1 MSGENL
7 RIQSTATEP
16 MSRKDRKAA
25 RKAEEARQE
34 QERQNVAAKLIA
46 ELSTK
51 KEYAGLETD
60 DLEKQLKAE
69 LKERYKDTDK
79 DMYKSSLKALD
90 AQIERT
96 EEAREAYAQQLVRKI
111 AGMAPYTDDKEVRAF
126 VRAGLAA
133 EYEEG
138 NISKEIYDYARKYGE
153 TKKGTHFF
161 KSIWRGIT
169 GGTKESSQ
177 VYRSVG
183 QNNNVDEIRNNGKP
197 LELNDELKAKLEKAG
212 ITKEMVYQIGDNLVG
227 SEAVVS
233 YSNKKVQAGEAQ
245 FIADA
250 FDEFA
255 LKNGV
260 ADVDFTDKEA
270 KEIMKAAG
278 YGIEKKIDAKKVIR
292 DAATIG
298 VPSAAVGIPL
308 ITTQEQSVNLG
319 EGLGKI
325 DQYQKAALGPVVT
338 AALGTALG
346 TLGSI
351 KEQAVRVEDKAIP
364 VHIDDSIKTFDDYA
378 AFIKKSDS
386 YPSKQAKAMAM
397 KIAAFYTTEDGTL
410 LKDQLI
416 DAYRHAGGSADVDD
430 TQNADYSD
438 ASVLNHREALAL
450 LTKLESGEIK
460 VDKPEPPKPEPKIN
474 PYVHLQS
481 EIEEKTVTVNDT
493 DCYQVKSGDDWD
505 KVVRNVYGITN
516 ESDVK
521 FIRTKIKTDYFN
533 KMKEE
538 GTLPAGVTKPT
549 DGFFPRVG
557 EDLCL
562 PNTIQGPSGKE
573 YSLDVNAEFDH
584 GKASKDYKG
593 ASYNSTTNPF
603 ITTRNE
609 RSEAYIVN
617 THDNERLNR
626 ETYAGT
632 DRNEAERVVK
642 SYEDKYGIKRTESE
656 YVNGTKVK

>member
-16 MSRKDRKAA
+16 MSRKERKAA
-25 RKAEEARQE
+25 AKAEEARKE

-46 ELSTK
+46 ELSTQ

-96 EEAREAYAQQLVRKI
+96 EEARQAYAQQLVRKI
-111 AGMAPYTDDKEVRAF
+111 ASMAPYTDDKEVRAF
-126 VRAGLAA
+126 VRAGLAS

-138 NISKEIYDYARKYGE
+138 NISKEVYDYARKYGE

-169 GGTKESSQ
+169 GGTKESSE

-270 KEIMKAAG
+270 KQIMKAAG

-292 DAATIG
+292 DAAIVG
-298 VPSAAVGIPL
+298 VPSAAAGIPL
-308 ITTQEQSVNLG
+308 IATQTQNVNLG
-319 EGLGKI
+319 AELGSI
-325 DQYQKAALGPVVT
+325 SQSQKVALGPVVT
-338 AALGTALG
+338 GLLGTALG

-364 VHIDDSIKTFDDYA
+364 VQIDDSIKTFDDYA
-378 AFIKKSDS
+378 AFIKKSDTF
-386 YPSKQAKAMAM
+386 PSKQAKAMAM
-397 KIAAFYTTEDGTL
+397 KIAAYYTTEDGTL
-410 LKDQLI
+410 LKDKLI
-416 DAYRHAGGSADVDD
+416 DAYRHAGGSADIDD
-430 TQNADYSD
+430 TQNDDYRD

-450 LTKLESGEIK
+450 LSKLESGKIK
-460 VDKPEPPKPEPKIN
+460 VDKPEPPKPQPVQEERNVLI
-474 PYVHLQS
+474 QS
-481 EIEEKTVTVNDT
+481 EDYIEKVDDT
-493 DCYQVKSGDDWD
+493 SCYKVKSGDNWD
-505 KVVRNVYGITN
+505 AVVRGKYQPKTN
-516 ESDVK
+516 EDRK
-521 FIRTKIKTDYFN
+521 ALIRILKDKTFED
-533 KMKEE
+533 MKAN
-538 GTLPAGVTKPT
+538 GTLPKGVTSSR
-549 DGFFPRVG
+549 DAFFPKVG
-557 EDLCL
+557 DELCIPSEITL
-562 PNTIQGPSGKE
+562 PNGNKYTFQVEGKVKAGKLHEDKNYGATYKATSNPFLTEKQNTAWSAYATEGPLVE
-573 YSLDVNAEFDH
+573 NTTEENARRE
-584 GKASKDYKG
+584 AADYKKEQEEAG
-593 ASYNSTTNPF
+593 RKVTV
-603 ITTRNE
+603 
-609 RSEAYIVN
+609 SEQHYP
-617 THDNERLNR
+617 
-626 ETYAGT
+626 
-632 DRNEAERVVK
+632 VK
-642 SYEDKYGIKRTESE
+642 
-656 YVNGTKVK
+656 

>member
-1 MSGENL
+1 MSGEISRLN
-7 RIQSTATEP
+7 ATEP
-16 MSRKDRKAA
+16 MSRKERKAA
-25 RKAEEARQE
+25 EKAEEARKE

-46 ELSTK
+46 QLSNQE
-51 KEYAGLETD
+51 EYANLETD
-60 DLEKQLKAE
+60 DLEKKLKAE

-90 AQIERT
+90 NAIEKT
-96 EEAREAYAQQLVRKI
+96 EEAREAYAQQLVRRI

-133 EYEEG
+133 EFEEG
-138 NISKEIYDYARKYGE
+138 NISKEVYDYARKYGE

-161 KSIWRGIT
+161 KSVWRGVF
-169 GGTKESSQ
+169 GGTKESSE

-183 QNNNVDEIRNNGKP
+183 QNNNVEEIRNNGKP
-197 LELNDELKAKLEKAG
+197 LELDAELQAKLKKAG

-260 ADVDFTDKEA
+260 SDVDFTDKEA
-270 KEIMKAAG
+270 KQIMKAAG

-292 DAATIG
+292 DAATVGI
-298 VPSAAVGIPL
+298 PSAAAGIPL
-308 ITTQEQSVNLG
+308 ITTQTQNVNLG
-319 EGLGKI
+319 EGLGSI
-325 DQYQKAALGPVVT
+325 SQSQKVVLGPVVT

-386 YPSKQAKAMAM
+386 FPSKQAKAMAM
-397 KIAAFYTTEDGTL
+397 KIAAYYTTEDGTL
-410 LKDQLI
+410 LKDKLI

-450 LTKLESGEIK
+450 LTKLESGKIK
-460 VDKPEPPKPEPKIN
+460 VDKPEPPKPEPEERDVLI
-474 PYVHLQS
+474 QS
-481 EIEEKTVTVNDT
+481 EEYVEKVDETS
-493 DCYQVKSGDDWD
+493 CYKVKSGDNWNS
-505 KVVRNVYGITN
+505 VVIGKYKPKTN
-516 ESDVK
+516 EDRK
-521 FIRTKIKTDYFN
+521 ALIRILKDATFEE
-533 KMKEE
+533 MKKS
-538 GTLPAGVTKPT
+538 GTLPKGITSSRDA
-549 DGFFPRVG
+549 FFPKVG
-557 EDLCL
+557 DELCIPSEITL
-562 PNTIQGPSGKE
+562 PNGNKYTYLEEGKVISEAPSK
-573 YSLDVNAEFDH
+573 N
-584 GKASKDYKG
+584 YKG
-593 ASYNSTTNPF
+593 ATYKANSNPF
-603 ITTRNE
+603 LTERKGTTWGSYAQEGPLAEGTTEEKARQAANDYKKE
-609 RSEAYIVN
+609 QEAKGRKVTVSEHHYPI
-617 THDNERLNR
+617 E
-626 ETYAGT
+626 
-632 DRNEAERVVK
+632 K
-642 SYEDKYGIKRTESE
+642 
-656 YVNGTKVK
+656 